1 MLQSLLLI
9 LQLFKSWSFL
19 KNKLGSYFLSFIC
32 SRLEFQAKSG
42 LDYNLVLEKSLKWSD
57 KYYTLGLG
65 VHGDV
70 VMYLPMCGDQ

>member
-42 LDYNLVLEKSLKWSD
+42 LDYNLVLEKSLK
-57 KYYTLGLG
+57 
-65 VHGDV
+65 
-70 VMYLPMCGDQ
+70 

>member
-19 KNKLGSYFLSFIC
+19 KNKLESYFLPFIH

-42 LDYNLVLEKSLKWSD
+42 LDYNLVLEKSLK
-57 KYYTLGLG
+57 
-65 VHGDV
+65 
-70 VMYLPMCGDQ
+70 